1 MNEVIRAVLNYFF
14 YTKRF
19 CTHQKH
25 KTQPRKSTKRYKQTK
40 FKNTFKKHL
49 RGKNLLICF
58 FAFLCFLCTRRKEN
72 KKKKIEKREKSPQRN
87 VLKEN

>member
-25 KTQPRKSTKRYKQTK
+25 KTLQAN
-40 FKNTFKKHL
+40 KNKNAFKKHL
-49 RGKNLLICF
+49 REKNLLICF
-58 FAFLCFLCTRRKEN
+58 FAFLCFLCMWRKEN
-72 KKKKIEKREKSPQRN
+72 KKKKIEKREKSPQSN